1 MYYFLLVV
9 IPNIGSFLY
18 VTIYLILLCSFF
30 SGIVLLSMW
39 LDLNDNEK
47 IYVKKLATI
56 CIISVLISSIL
67 ACFIPSQKE
76 IKQLIGLNYIQN
88 IKGIEKLPKNI
99 VHKINK
105 LLTEKDK

>member
-9 IPNIGSFLY
+9 IPNIGGFLY
-18 VTIYLILLCSFF
+18 VTIFLILSCVFI
-30 SGIVLLSMW
+30 SGIILLTVW
-39 LDLNDNEK
+39 GDLNDNEK
-47 IYVKKLATI
+47 IYVKKLAMI

-67 ACFIPSQKE
+67 ACFIPSKEE
-76 IKQLIGLNYIQN
+76 IKQLIGLNYVQN